1 MASISPIPK
10 LQFFNGG
17 ETLSG
22 GKLYTYLSGTTT
34 PYPTY
39 TTAAA
44 DVEHTNPIILD
55 SRGEATVYLDQ
66 AVQYRYDL
74 YDANDEPVWDAPR
87 DGINPLPDPI
97 QPSGFYVPNFGP
109 DSDQRSVDNR
119 LQDSV
124 HIRDFTLVC
133 DGVTDEWLKFYDALT
148 WCIAN
153 NRSLKMYGNCYLGSG
168 SRTWPAAVA
177 GQMVRI
183 WSDGDAIIS
192 ADGNYFMDNLVGSDL
207 NLKFEKI
214 TFNPPSVIP
223 LMRFADTS
231 RFDNAQFVEC
241 NFNGV
246 GLSGGLGGTIGA
258 SSTNLLVDGCTF
270 DRWEFKVYSPNS
282 ASDNVKFT
290 RNVFKNGVIAL
301 SLGGFTNYI
310 IENNE
315 FTDLTESGILYED
328 PTGLVISGNR
338 FLRVGNGTSAVAIRQ
353 NAGSIADGVSIT
365 GNTITGDPTNT
376 AKAMIVWDATTN
388 AISSGNYC
396 NTTLHSFA
404 ATTNVAMM
412 GDRGAVAT
420 VVSGTGAV
428 NEIRGDQG
436 VMLDI
441 NSSNTNSTEFL
452 LRNTSA
458 NGIPV
463 MRWQTATTGYT
474 ITDGFQI
481 LNETGSPDISIDN
494 QETTGK
500 IKLKTGSTDN
510 LILGPSS
517 SVETAVVTSPNATST
532 ELILRNTGGS
542 AGVCNTRYQTAFTG
556 YTASDGTVMGNVVSS
571 VDFRID
577 NKENGAVIIAAGGAD
592 RMSVTP
598 SLITFNVPVSFVGG
612 GDASLLTYAASAT
625 PISALTSAPDGSIM
639 FRVTPGGDLYADRRT
654 GGVTVSTLIV

>member
-1 MASISPIPK
+1 MASISPTPK
-10 LQFFNGG
+10 QQFFNGA

-39 TTAAA
+39 TTAAG

-55 SRGEATVYLDQ
+55 SRGEASIYLDQ

-74 YDANDEPVWDAPR
+74 YDANDEPVWNAPI
-87 DGINPLPDPI
+87 DQINPLPDPI

-133 DGVTDEWLKFYDALT
+133 DGVTDEWEKFYDALT

-153 NRSLKMYGNCYLGSG
+153 NRSLKMTGNCYLGSG
-168 SRTWPAAVA
+168 SRTWPAAVT
-177 GQMVRI
+177 GQIIRI
-183 WSDGDAIIS
+183 WSDGDATIS
-192 ADGNYFMDNLVGSDL
+192 ADGSYFMDGLVGSNL
-207 NLKFEKI
+207 NLTFERI
-214 TFNPPSVIP
+214 TFNPPSGVS
-223 LMRFADTS
+223 LMRFADTF
-231 RFDNAQFVEC
+231 RFDNAQFIEC

-246 GLSGGLGGTIGA
+246 GLSGGFGGTVGG
-258 SSTNLLVDGCTF
+258 SSSNLLVDRCVF
-270 DRWEFKVYSPNS
+270 DRWEFKVYSPN
-282 ASDNVKFT
+282 AFVENVRFT
-290 RNVFKNGVIAL
+290 RNVFKNGVIAF
-301 SLGGFTNYI
+301 SLGGFTDFI
-310 IENNE
+310 IHDND
-315 FTDLTESGILYED
+315 FVDLTESGIIYEV
-328 PTGLVISGNR
+328 PVGLVISDNR
-338 FLRVGNGTSAVAIRQ
+338 FLRVGDGTSEVAIRQ
-353 NAGSIADGVSIT
+353 NSGSVTNGVRIIN
-365 GNTITGDPTNT
+365 NTITGDPTNT
-376 AKAMIVWDATTN
+376 AKAMIAWDATTN

-412 GDRGAVAT
+412 GDRGAVTT

-428 NEIRGDQG
+428 NVISGDQG

-500 IKLKTGSTDN
+500 IKLKTGSADK

-517 SVETAVVTSPNATST
+517 SVETAVVTSPNTTST

-556 YTASDGTVMGNVVSS
+556 YTPSDGTVMGNVVSS

-598 SLITFNVPVSFVGG
+598 NNVNISSPLIINPPASISLSTNGQMTFELLSNTELIVKVRGSDGTTRLN
-612 GDASLLTYAASAT
+612 LLTLS
-625 PISALTSAPDGSIM
+625 
-639 FRVTPGGDLYADRRT
+639 
-654 GGVTVSTLIV
+654 